1 MKKVLMT
8 LVLVE
13 LLIITCFLT
22 LKNVSIAGWTSK
34 SIKDIKEA
42 NKKLSEQ
49 TNIAMEKNKQ
59 EYPDSVEKLE
69 QAIKL
74 YETTKANYESKI
86 ANSGDVELGMVQI
99 KRYKIET
106 LWITI
111 ENYAKARNIEL
122 LLNVVENTVSVNSY
136 NLEIAVVGE
145 YSNIVDFLYDI
156 EKDENLNFKIENFE
170 MHQYRTKTTTTEGEE
185 NVETNEPFSS
195 TITTKTEPT
204 GTDAVSNATDGK
216 ITVETPNTEETI
228 SYDPKWVE
236 ATFVINNVEIDNV
249 NGEFN

>member
-8 LVLVE
+8 LI
-13 LLIITCFLT
+13 LLILLVITCFLT
-22 LKNVSIAGWTSK
+22 LKNISIAGWTSK
-34 SIKDIKEA
+34 SIKDIKAA
-42 NKKLSEQ
+42 NKKLAEQ

-59 EYPDSVEKLE
+59 EYPESVEKLE
-69 QAIKL
+69 ETIKL

-86 ANSGDVELGMVQI
+86 ATVSGDTEILKI

-111 ENYAKARNIEL
+111 ENYAKSRNIEL
-122 LLNVVENTVSVNSY
+122 LLNIVENNVSENSY

-170 MHQYRTKTTTTEGEE
+170 MHQYRIKTTTTEGEE
-185 NVETNEPFSS
+185 EVGTNEPFSS
-195 TITTKTEPT
+195 TIITKEEPT
-204 GTDAVSNATDGK
+204 GTDVVNTATNGE
-216 ITVETPNTEETI
+216 ITVATPNTEETV

-236 ATFVINNVEIDNV
+236 ATFVINNIEIDNV

>member
-8 LVLVE
+8 LVLVV
-13 LLIITCFLT
+13 LLMITCFLT
-22 LKNVSIAGWTSK
+22 LNNISIAGWTSK
-34 SIKDIKEA
+34 SIKNIKAA

-49 TNIAMEKNKQ
+49 TDIAIQKNKY
-59 EYPDSVEKLE
+59 EYPESVEKLE
-69 QAIKL
+69 ETIKL

-86 ANSGDVELGMVQI
+86 ATGDAELGMVKI

-122 LLNVVENTVSVNSY
+122 LLNVVENNVSENSY

-170 MHQYRTKTTTTEGEE
+170 MHQYRKKTTTTEGEE
-185 NVETNEPFSS
+185 DVGTNEPFSS

-204 GTDAVSNATDGK
+204 GTDAVSTATDGK
-216 ITVETPNTEETI
+216 ITVATPNTEETV

-236 ATFVINNVEIDNV
+236 ATFIINNVEIDNV

>member
-8 LVLVE
+8 LVLVV
-13 LLIITCFLT
+13 LFVITCFLMF
-22 LKNVSIAGWTSK
+22 KNISIAGWTSK
-34 SIKDIKEA
+34 SIKDIKLV
-42 NKKLSEQ
+42 NKKLSDQ
-49 TNIAMEKNKQ
+49 TNIATQKNKQ
-59 EYPDSVEKLE
+59 EYPESIEKLE
-69 QAIKL
+69 ETIKL
-74 YETTKANYESKI
+74 YETTKQNYESKM
-86 ANSGDVELGMVQI
+86 ASTSGDIEPGMVQI

-122 LLNVVENTVSVNSY
+122 LLNVVENNVSENSY

-156 EKDENLNFKIENFE
+156 EKDETLNFKIENFK
-170 MHQYRTKTTTTEGEE
+170 MHQY
-185 NVETNEPFSS
+185 
-195 TITTKTEPT
+195 
-204 GTDAVSNATDGK
+204 
-216 ITVETPNTEETI
+216 TVETTTSTTNGEITVDTPKTEETV
-228 SYDPKWVE
+228 SYDPKLVE